1 MLWKYDEGHVAEHGH
16 ILNVLKLYETIKK
29 ALRVMILQRNFVEK
43 SFSIKFDNLSSEIK
57 LSK

>member
-1 MLWKYDEGHVAEHGH
+1 MATSLML
-16 ILNVLKLYETIKK
+16 LNYIKQSKK

-43 SFSIKFDNLSSEIK
+43 SFSIKFDNRSSEIK